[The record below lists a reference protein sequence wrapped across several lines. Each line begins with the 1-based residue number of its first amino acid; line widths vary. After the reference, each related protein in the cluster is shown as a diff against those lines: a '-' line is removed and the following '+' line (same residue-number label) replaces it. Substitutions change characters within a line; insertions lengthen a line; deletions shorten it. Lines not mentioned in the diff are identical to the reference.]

1 MQKGWVYE
9 PVISMYEA
17 LLFYNAMKRHRD
29 QYNYNPIAIARRE
42 QIGMKYRFLCIATP
56 KTILCQPTNFADIEI
71 YKPESGMPYATSL
84 RRLDFDKMFYL

>member
-17 LLFYNAMKRHRD
+17 LLFFNAMKRHKD
-29 QYNYNPIAIARRE
+29 QYNYNPIAIASRE

-56 KTILCQPTNFADIEI
+56 KTIPGQPSHFADIEI
-71 YKPESGMPYATSL
+71 YKPISGIPYATGL
-84 RRLDFDKMFYL
+84 HKLDFDKMFYL